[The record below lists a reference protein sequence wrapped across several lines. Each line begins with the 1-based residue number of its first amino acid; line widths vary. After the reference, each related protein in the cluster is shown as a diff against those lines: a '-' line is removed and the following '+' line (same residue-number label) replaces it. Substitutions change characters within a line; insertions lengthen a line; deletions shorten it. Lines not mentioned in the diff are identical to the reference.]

1 MGLRIEVSP
10 GKSMAL
16 KGHFGVG
23 RMGGH
28 VGQALRD
35 RFGSCQFIGEGQEI
49 NNTWKAGRE

>member
-1 MGLRIEVSP
+1 MSP

-16 KGHFGVG
+16 KGHFGGG
-23 RMGGH
+23 RMDGH

-49 NNTWKAGRE
+49 NGTWKAGRE